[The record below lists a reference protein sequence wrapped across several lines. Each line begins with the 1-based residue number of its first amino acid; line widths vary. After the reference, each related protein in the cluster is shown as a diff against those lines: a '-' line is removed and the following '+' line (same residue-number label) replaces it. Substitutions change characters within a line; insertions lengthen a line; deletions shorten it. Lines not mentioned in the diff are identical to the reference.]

1 MTTAQTGTQSMD
13 EFPSM
18 TQKTNTAMNQTDIT
32 RISSEVQAASEP
44 FRRLQREMHEVIVGQ
59 DELLHRMIISILSNG
74 HLLIEGVPGLA
85 KTLAVSSLANGIDT
99 SFQRIQFTPDLLPA
113 DVIGT
118 LIYRPDSGE
127 FVVNKGPVFA
137 SIVLADEINRAPA
150 KVQSALLEAMQEHQV
165 TIGKETHPLPEPF
178 LCWQP
183 RIHSTRKAPI
193 HFPKH
198 RSTVS

>member
-127 FVVNKGPVFA
+127 FVVNKGTRFRQHRACGRDQPCTRQGPERA
-137 SIVLADEINRAPA
+137 S
-150 KVQSALLEAMQEHQV
+150 
-165 TIGKETHPLPEPF
+165 
-178 LCWQP
+178 
-183 RIHSTRKAPI
+183 
-193 HFPKH
+193 
-198 RSTVS
+198 